1 MRSSTKIKTLLG
13 AMGVIALMNATDVTT
28 KAANWYY
35 GTAGN
40 CSISALGGWQKCN
53 NIKDTKG
60 TTNTTFHVKTL
71 TRTMTS
77 QPKIRLVNSDNAQ
90 RSSEINLPKNNQEAT
105 GSLYAS
111 AQKGYYYYASI
122 SPAWNQV
129 GTDSVTAQIS
139 AD

>member
-1 MRSSTKIKTLLG
+1 MDK
-13 AMGVIALMNATDVTT
+13 
-28 KAANWYY
+28 
-35 GTAGN
+35 
-40 CSISALGGWQKCN
+40 
-53 NIKDTKG
+53 KG
-60 TTNTTFHVKTL
+60 RTNTTFHVKTL

-77 QPKIRLVNSDNAQ
+77 TPKIQLVNSDNAV
-90 RSSEINLPKNNQEAT
+90 RSGSISLPKNGQEGT

-122 SPAWNQV
+122 NPAINQI